1 MPSGGAA
8 ITVPKVIQSRNTPP
22 KHGRTH
28 RSETVLAIAWF
39 AFLVFAGGLGG
50 CGSISGSAGT
60 FTPGRPGVLTVAT
73 SAVPS
78 AGFWEGTP
86 THPTGG
92 FEYELAREMA
102 KRFGLDRVQ
111 IKVVHFHRLVEGHLG
126 GSDLGIDLITPTGER
141 EQFLEFSTP
150 YLKSAPTVV
159 VHTGTEVPDLES
171 AQELRWGAVRSTTF
185 VEAIAD
191 SIVPEAPT
199 RIFDGQRE
207 LLAALRS
214 GRVEAALF
222 DLPLAVAIANE
233 SEGTLEAVAQLPEH
247 EALSVALP
255 TGSSNR
261 QAVDSAIRAFTADG
275 TIEDLLSKWVG
286 DEATEA
292 ESAIPLLHTTLH

>member
-1 MPSGGAA
+1 VPSKLVRDYCPDGEAA
-8 ITVPKVIQSRNTPP
+8 EESALKR
-22 KHGRTH
+22 GR
-28 RSETVLAIAWF
+28 RWMAQAGTVLGSLA
-39 AFLVFAGGLGG
+39 VLGALCG

-60 FTPGRPGVLTVAT
+60 FTPARSGVLTVAT
-73 SAVPS
+73 AVVPS
-78 AGFWEGTP
+78 AGFWDGTP
-86 THPTGG
+86 AHPTGG

-102 KRFGLDRVQ
+102 KRFGLGKVR
-111 IKVVHFHRLVEGHLG
+111 IKIVHFHRIVAGHLG
-126 GSDLGIDLITPTGER
+126 GADLGIDLITPTGER
-141 EQFLEFSTP
+141 EDVLEFSTP

-159 VHTGTEVPDLES
+159 VRSGTEVPDLAS

-199 RIFDGQRE
+199 RLFDGQRE
-207 LLAALRS
+207 LLAALDS

-233 SEGTLEAVAQLPEH
+233 SEGELEAVAQLPER
-247 EALSVALP
+247 EALSVAMP
-255 TGSSNR
+255 KDSPNR

-275 TIEDLLSKWVG
+275 TIEDLLSEWVG
-286 DEATEA
+286 SDATEA